1 MPHRMNFICSGVE
14 NGDWRKLSAEYL
26 HSDHENVQFFL
37 NIVPFIF
44 FLCVMMDEKMWKG
57 TNGCHEIYS
66 KQVINILIQTLKLDS
81 TTVLN
86 AFTHSIPM
94 LMLFYVSLSRITRK
108 LAMMMVAK
116 KTTENWPQTFF
127 CSSRW
132 AFFATMRIFFGL
144 KNVRTW
150 RQFELVTHL
159 NFRDW

>member
-1 MPHRMNFICSGVE
+1 MLCHIEWISYAVAWKMETEGNWV
-14 NGDWRKLSAEYL
+14 
-26 HSDHENVQFFL
+26 L
-37 NIVPFIF
+37 NIYTVTMRMFSFSWTLSRLF

-116 KTTENWPQTFF
+116 KQLKIDLKLFSALLAELFLRQWEFFWLEKCSNLTTVWIGH
-127 CSSRW
+127 
-132 AFFATMRIFFGL
+132 AFKF
-144 KNVRTW
+144 
-150 RQFELVTHL
+150 
-159 NFRDW
+159 